1 MESKDGGPAFPT
13 PGFEDMRT
21 DPPTLGLPRN
31 RFPGMSRRDYFAA
44 AALTGI
50 IMRSTNDATAVIPR
64 ASNGAIIDRSR
75 YADTAFQ
82 YADAMI
88 EAERGTSK

>member
-1 MESKDGGPAFPT
+1 MDTKDGELPAF
-13 PGFEDMRT
+13 GHVAVSSMGDEY
-21 DPPTLGLPRN
+21 GAV
-31 RFPGMSRRDYFAA
+31 GISRREYFAA

-88 EAERGTSK
+88 AQERGTSK